1 MKHYALIGIRL
12 EHSYSKVWFDRQHF
26 ADADYRL
33 CPMPSL
39 EGLKRWVADN
49 HIDGFNV
56 TNPYKQAILPLLD
69 ELSPTAAVIGA
80 VNCVAVDGHRLIGH
94 NTDGP
99 AFLQTLVQPV
109 GCEQW
114 AVGSDATQDGDS
126 QLNTKH
132 LTLNTNHSLILGT
145 GGAAQA
151 VAWALRQLGI
161 AYTFVSRTP
170 EKHHDAIGYDDIP
183 KTVGS
188 GQWAVGSDATQD
200 GDNQLNTKHLT
211 LNTNH
216 CPLLIVN
223 ATPVGTWPDVDRSP
237 LDLAAAHYPLPTTH
251 FYDLVYNPS
260 PTRLLREAAALGA
273 ATTDGN
279 DMLRLQAE
287 LSWKIWNLR

>member
-12 EHSYSKVWFDRQHF
+12 EHSYSKTWFDRQHF

-39 EGLKRWVADN
+39 EGLQRWVADN
-49 HIDGFNV
+49 HFDGFNV

-69 ELSPTAAVIGA
+69 ELSPTAAAIGA

-99 AFLQTLVQPV
+99 AFLQTLIQRH
-109 GCEQW
+109 
-114 AVGSDATQDGDS
+114 SLKTQNLKLKT
-126 QLNTKH
+126 Q
-132 LTLNTNHSLILGT
+132 HSLILGT
-145 GGAAQA
+145 GGAAHA

-161 AYTFVSRTP
+161 DYTFVSRTP
-170 EKHHDAIGYDDIP
+170 ENHRDAIGYDDIP

-216 CPLLIVN
+216 CPLLIVY
-223 ATPVGTWPDVDRSP
+223 ATPVGTWPDVDQTP

-251 FYDLVYNPS
+251 FYDLVYNPA
-260 PTRLLREAAALGA
+260 PTLLLREAAALGA
-273 ATTDGN
+273 TTTDGN

-287 LSWKIWNLR
+287 LSWKLWGLY